1 MNTQIIEKIDL
12 DKDGNEVLHLV
23 RRFYFRYNDFKTEET
38 LERQF
43 KVLFKRIEKIYGY
56 KDSFKIDVGYT
67 NTDFIDGKR
76 TLRLETNYV

>member
-1 MNTQIIEKIDL
+1 MNTQIIKKIDL
-12 DKDGNEVLHLV
+12 DKDGNEVLHL
-23 RRFYFRYNDFKTEET
+23 RIRFYFRYNDFKTEET
-38 LERQF
+38 LQRQF
-43 KVLFKRIEKIYGY
+43 KLLFKRIEKIYGY

>member
-1 MNTQIIEKIDL
+1 MNTQIVERIDSN
-12 DKDGNEVLHLV
+12 KDGNEVSHLF

-43 KVLFKRIEKIYGY
+43 KIIFERIEKIYGY
-56 KDSFKIDVGYT
+56 KGSFKIDIGYT
-67 NTDFIDGKR
+67 NTDFIDCKM